1 MLPILSKILEKHFHC
16 LISDHLSEHSS
27 LSNCQGGFQP
37 AKSTV
42 SLVLSTTNDWSQ
54 QLEERKEIGVNFFDF
69 CKAFDSVPHQPLLTK
84 LCQHGF
90 ALTLSSR
97 YIISYLANHKQSV
110 VVNGDVYSIADVN
123 LSDGSKIV
131 LYADGILLYCPILL
145 SIHLKHLQ
153 KDVDDYAIANYLT
166 FNVPEYEFMLVSRKK
181 QSTNFHPSISVMD
194 PTTTF
199 KHLGLI
205 KASHLSWSTHI
216 ITFAP
221 RQNAFWDCMGTDVF
235 TSTQT

>member
-1 MLPILSKILEKHFHC
+1 MSTPHCQIVRGDSNQPNPLSLLC
-16 LISDHLSEHSS
+16 CPPQMTGPSS
-27 LSNCQGGFQP
+27 LRR
-37 AKSTV
+37 
-42 SLVLSTTNDWSQ
+42 
-54 QLEERKEIGVNFFDF
+54 ERKLESI
-69 CKAFDSVPHQPLLTK
+69 SLTFVR
-84 LCQHGF
+84 H
-90 ALTLSSR
+90 LTLSLTSH
-97 YIISYLANHKQSV
+97 YLLNFVNMDSLSHHQVDTCIISYLANHKQSV
-110 VVNGDVYSIADVN
+110 VVNGDVYGIADVN

-166 FNVPEYEFMLVSRKK
+166 FNVPEYKFMLVSRKK